1 MFWYLKGII
10 DYGILYWK
18 EDNIDLETFMDVD
31 WAGNLEL
38 KRSTNDY
45 IFKIKNSLVASKNW
59 NRQTIIALSLMDVE
73 YFALMEGTGGGI
85 I

>member
-1 MFWYLKGII
+1 LKGII

>member
-1 MFWYLKGII
+1 
-10 DYGILYWK
+10 
-18 EDNIDLETFMDVD
+18 MDVD